1 MPYLQSA
8 FPLVQLMKLF
18 CFHCAPPRGAG
29 LHLLYNSPSSSRG
42 QRLDSPLT
50 LLLYAMCA
58 SNMRVGT
65 STRGCP
71 RADGES
77 TKPFPCVLCQVQD
90 FVLSLLLFV
99 IANFVSFQL
108 PHLHSTIYIHS
119 PSGFLHFLH
128 FLHMAS
134 SSSSSFYVN

>member
-18 CFHCAPPRGAG
+18 CFHCALPRGAG

-58 SNMRVGT
+58 SNMTVGT
-65 STRGCP
+65 SARGSP
-71 RADGES
+71 RGDGEL
-77 TKPFPCVLCQVQD
+77 TKPFPCVLCRVQD
-90 FVLSLLLFV
+90 FVLSPLLFV
-99 IANFVSFQL
+99 IANFVSFQP

-128 FLHMAS
+128 MAS